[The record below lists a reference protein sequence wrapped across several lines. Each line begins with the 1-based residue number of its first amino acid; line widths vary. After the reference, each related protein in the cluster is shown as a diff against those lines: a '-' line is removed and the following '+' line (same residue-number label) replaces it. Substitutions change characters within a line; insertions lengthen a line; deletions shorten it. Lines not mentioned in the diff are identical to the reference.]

1 MPGRYVIKSYGKS
14 TLTLWLLMALFI
26 LYAPGY
32 IAASAASVNRVNND
46 LWNELLA
53 AHVLSND
60 GGKSTHVD
68 YAGMQRDQ
76 DKLQQYLG
84 QLSAVTQPEF
94 ERFTREQQLAFL
106 INAYN
111 AFTIE
116 LILTE
121 WPDIDSIRD
130 IGGFWRSPWKREFIS
145 LLGESVSLDQIEHE
159 WIRGSGRYQEP
170 RIHFAVNCAS
180 IGCPAL
186 RSEAY
191 TGERLDEQL
200 EDQTYLFLSDQS
212 RNRLKNN
219 QTLLLSEIFDWY
231 REDFEG
237 GNMGYQRLEDFLLN
251 YRDALNMNAAAVQQL
266 SLGEMD
272 IDFLDYDWRLNDKSR

>member
-1 MPGRYVIKSYGKS
+1 
-14 TLTLWLLMALFI
+14 MALFI